1 MSRALQAWP
10 AAVCGLL
17 LLLAGCPRP
26 GPEENGPSGHL
37 PPPGVK
43 LRLVVVDDPA
53 MAGAIERLQ
62 PVWTDQTGSEFQVEH
77 VSPCNLDQANV
88 LGADAVICASHLLG
102 EMAEAKWILSVPENL
117 LKNDDEA
124 WSEVFSLLRARE
136 TVWANDVVAVPFGSP
151 VLTCYYRADLLER
164 LDRQPPQT
172 WAEYHALA
180 ELLSNR
186 ETLGD
191 AAPPEGKP
199 WFGTLEPLGPGWAGT
214 VLLAR
219 AAPYATHRENYST
232 LFDIDTMEPLI
243 AGPPFVRALQELVAD
258 AGLGSPG
265 QLTHDP
271 AAVRRAFWEGRCGL
285 ALSWPTA
292 AENGPPPAE
301 QEIGV
306 GFAELPGSVEVYD
319 VGDRAWETRR
329 EDEEPYVPLLTGAG
343 RVGVVTSTSQWPK
356 AAFQLLFWL
365 SDKKWSVEVSA
376 ASPAT
381 TLFRLSHLDAAGA
394 WVEPQTPA
402 AAAAQYAT
410 TTQQTLDRPQSLFAL
425 RIPGRA
431 EYLAALD
438 EAVGQA
444 VRADQTPQ
452 EALDEA
458 AARWQQITRRLGPD
472 TQRKAYW
479 QSLGLE

>member
-1 MSRALQAWP
+1 MSRASQPWL
-10 AAVCGLL
+10 AAVCGL

-26 GPEENGPSGHL
+26 GPEEDGHSGHL
-37 PPPGVK
+37 PPGDVT
-43 LRLVVVDDPA
+43 LRLLVVDDPA
-53 MAGAIERLQ
+53 MAAAIERLQ
-62 PVWTDQTGSEFQVEH
+62 PVWTDQTGSEFQVAQ
-77 VSPCNLDQANV
+77 VSQSDLDEAKV
-88 LGADAVICASHLLG
+88 LEADAVICASHLLG
-102 EMAEAKWILSVPENL
+102 ELAQAKWIVPVPENL
-117 LKNDDEA
+117 LENDEEA

-136 TVWANDVVAVPFGSP
+136 TVWATKVVAVPFGSP
-151 VLTCYYRADLLER
+151 VLTCYYRADLLEGLGR
-164 LDRQPPQT
+164 RPPRT

-186 ETLGD
+186 EKLGD
-191 AAPPEGKP
+191 AAPADGKP
-199 WFGTLEPLGPGWAGT
+199 WFGAVEPLGPGWAGT

-243 AGPPFVRALQELVAD
+243 AGPPFVRALEELVAD
-258 AGLGSPG
+258 AALGPPE
-265 QLTHDP
+265 QLTYDP
-271 AAVRRAFWEGRCGL
+271 AAVRRAFWEGKCGL
-285 ALSWPTA
+285 AVSWPTA
-292 AENGPPPAE
+292 AQNGPLPAE

-329 EDEEPYVPLLTGAG
+329 EDEEPYVPLLAGAG
-343 RVGVVTSTSQWPK
+343 RMGTVTSKSQWPN

-365 SDKKWSVEVSA
+365 SDKQWSVEVST

-381 TLFRLSHLDAAGA
+381 TLFRLSHLDTPQA
-394 WVEPQTPA
+394 WVEQQTPA
-402 AAAAQYAT
+402 AAAAEYAAA
-410 TTQQTLDRPQSLFAL
+410 TQQTLGRPQFLFAL

-438 EAVGQA
+438 KAVGQA
-444 VRADQTPQ
+444 VRGNQTPQ

-458 AARWQQITRRLGPD
+458 AARWRQITQRLGPEP
-472 TQRKAYW
+472 QRKAYW